1 MSTFTSPRTRS
12 ALTSHE
18 LSALGSLMHGGG
30 TVAEFH
36 VSLLTRV
43 LRGAQAWHRAH
54 PDTNSLSRREKKR
67 LARVQHRVH
76 RFVPVTQSSEPGE
89 KILGMKDSR
98 NLLDDYGLLAAAT
111 AAAQAYGP
119 LKPGIAIRS
128 IRDGIRPREHRV
140 APQWRSG
147 STVALAA

>member
-18 LSALGSLMHGGG
+18 LSALGSLMRGGG

-43 LRGAQAWHRAH
+43 LRGAQAWYRAH
-54 PDTNSLSRREKKR
+54 PDSSALSRRDKKR
-67 LARVQHRVH
+67 LARVQHRV
-76 RFVPVTQSSEPGE
+76 RRVVPVAQVSEPGE
-89 KILGMKDSR
+89 KILTMTDSR
-98 NLLDDYGLLAAAT
+98 HLLDDYALLAAAT
-111 AAAQAYGP
+111 TAAQAQGQ
-119 LKPGIAIRS
+119 LNPGVAIRPMK
-128 IRDGIRPREHRV
+128 RGIRPREHRV
-140 APQWRSG
+140 VPQWRTG

>member
-128 IRDGIRPREHRV
+128 ICDGIRPREHRV